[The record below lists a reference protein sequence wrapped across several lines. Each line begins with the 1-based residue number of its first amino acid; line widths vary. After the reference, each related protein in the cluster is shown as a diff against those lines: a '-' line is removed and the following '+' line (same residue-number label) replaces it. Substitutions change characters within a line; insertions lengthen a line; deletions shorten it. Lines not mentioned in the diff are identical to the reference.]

1 MGEMA
6 AAIAHELS
14 QPLAAAQ
21 NYIEGGARRIPH
33 DMADRDELIWGLGH
47 ARLQIDRASEIIR
60 SVREYAL
67 KHEFTRE
74 VIDLSDVLNE
84 VRYFI
89 ELRARQMSV
98 RVAWSISELPLMVRC
113 ERVLIG
119 QVIINLAFNAIDAM
133 AEVPAARR
141 LLRIASSPDADHV
154 LVRVEDRGRGLPI
167 GREQKMF
174 DGFFST
180 KKAGNGIGLSLCQN
194 IVSKHGGTIWA
205 EQAKQ
210 VGAVFLVKLPL
221 KQD

>member
-1 MGEMA
+1 
-6 AAIAHELS
+6 
-14 QPLAAAQ
+14 
-21 NYIEGGARRIPH
+21 
-33 DMADRDELIWGLGH
+33 
-47 ARLQIDRASEIIR
+47 
-60 SVREYAL
+60 
-67 KHEFTRE
+67 
-74 VIDLSDVLNE
+74 
-84 VRYFI
+84 
-89 ELRARQMSV
+89 MSV
-98 RVAWSISELPLMVRC
+98 RVAWSISELPLMIRC
-113 ERVLIG
+113 ERVLVG

-141 LLRIASSPDADHV
+141 LLRIASSPDGDHV

-205 EQAKQ
+205 EQGKQ